1 MRNTDDYWDNEHNIP
16 LHIAARH
23 KRYQRDLIQHP
34 NCNDPDHPG
43 CEHCD
48 EDHPDYIEDH

>member
-43 CEHCD
+43 CECCD